1 MTNSIVRYD
10 RGDTSQGVL
19 QAERSRASMD
29 SLRRACAG
37 PAKAGYVVTALFG
50 AVFGLWGG
58 LVPLASG
65 AMAPGVI
72 APETS
77 RKTVQHLEGGIIASL
92 AVRDG
97 DTVAD
102 GQMLLVID
110 DKQARTTVD
119 ILRNQHHRLL
129 ASQVRLEA
137 ELNGALLVV
146 FPPQFMQG
154 DRLDAIAGSQLKIF
168 ETRRASVQ
176 ARKDVLAQ
184 RLEQLN
190 ELIKGYRAQLRSVID
205 QLVLVREEGEA
216 KTSLVERGLIS
227 KPEAFRLKRMDADL
241 AGRQGEL
248 IANVARTQQQIGE
261 TEMQLVQI
269 NAERVDQIA
278 NESDKVRLELAEVTQ
293 KLRSAEDVL
302 RRTIVTAPVAG
313 KVVNLRFKTIGGIV
327 QRGEPLLDIVP
338 GDDALVIE
346 ARVAPID
353 INIVQAGLPAHVH
366 LGTHASQTMPSLSG
380 VVRSVSPDRL
390 IDQATRQPYYLAR
403 VEIDRD
409 EAQRL
414 SGVELIPGMSADV
427 LVVAKER
434 SMLGYLLQPFSNALR
449 RSLREV

>member
-1 MTNSIVRYD
+1 
-10 RGDTSQGVL
+10 
-19 QAERSRASMD
+19 
-29 SLRRACAG
+29 
-37 PAKAGYVVTALFG
+37 
-50 AVFGLWGG
+50 
-58 LVPLASG
+58 
-65 AMAPGVI
+65 
-72 APETS
+72 
-77 RKTVQHLEGGIIASL
+77 
-92 AVRDG
+92 
-97 DTVAD
+97 
-102 GQMLLVID
+102 VID
-110 DKQARTTVD
+110 DKQASTTVD

-137 ELNGALLVV
+137 ELNGASLVV
-146 FPPQFMQG
+146 FPSQFMQG
-154 DRLDAIAGSQLKIF
+154 DRLDAIAASQLKIF

-176 ARKDVLAQ
+176 ARKDVLGQ

-190 ELIKGYRAQLRSVID
+190 ELIKGYRAQLRSVAD

-248 IANVARTQQQIGE
+248 TANVARTQQQIGE

-313 KVVNLRFKTIGGIV
+313 KVVNLRVKTIGGIV

-366 LGTHASQTMPSLSG
+366 LGTHASQVMPSLSG

-403 VEIDRD
+403 VEINRD
-409 EAQRL
+409 DVQRL

-434 SMLGYLLQPFSNALR
+434 SMLGYLLQPLSNALW